1 MKYDMKH
8 FSRWGNLLFYKNGIN
23 VKPNDRFFFFNTLL
37 SDYAKND
44 YQPYTVYANRLG
56 AAAKEALTNN
66 PFEKSSSIEENSRF
80 IELLNQAENI
90 LITGIAYE
98 RQNEEKYIQDKLNK
112 FQKAFKNSSSKNLL
126 EVEKI
131 NSLIQQIED
140 GFDYKQF
147 IALINILTQGLANS
161 AAIFEHEKKH
171 ITDVNER
178 FLTAR
183 QKHFDQVDG
192 LDRAT
197 NREHQITTERLTKRE
212 KKFNRSAEKIYLEH
226 HTFNIEKPTTN
237 IGKHLRLAMSGT
249 ETIDVI
255 MGKKITEQLNTI
267 FDNPTLVQE
276 IIQVLETN
284 GIVDSYKDTQEVIK
298 GKIISTIVHYMDSNL
313 ANILK
318 SEVDYTGIAN
328 NIDSYFQENDTT
340 SFTAKI
346 RGVYSNFGQYG
357 HRLKFFQDSQAS
369 MSKSTLSAEGLY
381 DALVDFKKELKSVK
395 RVKDLTEEQ
404 KVLRRGLKL
413 QQKNNKYDRYLKFIA
428 ELEKY
433 ADEIKK
439 GQKTLEEF
447 NIILEDDDE
456 DTPITL
462 SYTSG
467 AGKGKK
473 SSASGLRIVGGKIEE
488 AQIMKELGFK
498 QFQAKNLDTAIATI
512 KTRVSEQI
520 KEDLV
525 EMLISANLQGLQSQ
539 VENQVRTA
547 LESLKISIGG
557 PTYSEFRTTIQN
569 NIDSAAFWSGKLNI
583 KNDSIIITATSGKPV
598 THFKL
603 SNQDITEIST
613 AVSSK
618 VLQLKKQYEADIMD
632 AVEQDMREIS
642 KSKQYT
648 NYDRL
653 AANFFEQANIY
664 NDYINKAKNEINE
677 IENQLKALDTS
688 NEDEIQTLKEE
699 LEIQQ
704 EFLNELENTLYI
716 SNTVKT
722 FNNYQDQ
729 IGFVGGSIGS
739 NIINQINS
747 LNTIFS
753 KAGMELTQEEI
764 NWLIFACINNSSLSV
779 VGHQNENKIEAILGS
794 LAAFTLFDEG
804 GAEVEILNSKLND
817 SIQKISAPN
826 IMHLY
831 LLNGIYYPGS
841 FVLQTVLN
849 NLQVIKSEIEN
860 NVKAIDSNH
869 YSNVKITSN
878 MNYSKIPNNKKDLTW
893 EEIDQHPW
901 ETVSASAVASTNIRV
916 VFLAGLLSVINGLM
930 EAVGNIELPS

>member
-23 VKPNDRFFFFNTLL
+23 VEPNDRFFFFNTLL

-56 AAAKEALTNN
+56 AAAKQALTNN

-112 FQKAFKNSSSKNLL
+112 FQKAFKDSSSKNLL

-147 IALINILTQGLANS
+147 IALINILTQGLSNS

-178 FLTAR
+178 FLAAR

-197 NREHQITTERLTKRE
+197 QRAHQITTEQLTKRE

-255 MGKKITEQLNTI
+255 MGKKITEQLNTV
-267 FDNPTLVQE
+267 FDNPTLVQD

-318 SEVDYTGIAN
+318 SEVDYTRIVN

-357 HRLKFFQDSQAS
+357 HRLKFFQTSQDS

-381 DALVDFKKELKSVK
+381 EALVNFKKELKSVK

-439 GQKTLEEF
+439 GKKTLEEF

-467 AGKGKK
+467 TGKGKK

-512 KTRVSEQI
+512 KARVSEQI

-525 EMLISANLQGLQSQ
+525 EMLISANLQGLESQ

-569 NIDSAAFWSGKLNI
+569 NIDSTAFWSGKLNI
-583 KNDSIIITATSGKPV
+583 KNDSIIITATSGKPI

-664 NDYINKAKNEINE
+664 NDYINKARNEINE
-677 IENQLKALDTS
+677 IESQLATLDTS

-699 LEIQQ
+699 LKIQQ

-804 GAEVEILNSKLND
+804 GAEVEILNSKLNN
-817 SIQKISAPN
+817 SIQEISAPN

-878 MNYSKIPNNKKDLTW
+878 MNYNKIPNNKKDLTW

-930 EAVGNIELPS
+930 EAIGNIELPS

>member
-1 MKYDMKH
+1 
-8 FSRWGNLLFYKNGIN
+8 
-23 VKPNDRFFFFNTLL
+23 
-37 SDYAKND
+37 
-44 YQPYTVYANRLG
+44 
-56 AAAKEALTNN
+56 
-66 PFEKSSSIEENSRF
+66 
-80 IELLNQAENI
+80 
-90 LITGIAYE
+90 
-98 RQNEEKYIQDKLNK
+98 
-112 FQKAFKNSSSKNLL
+112 
-126 EVEKI
+126 
-131 NSLIQQIED
+131 
-140 GFDYKQF
+140 
-147 IALINILTQGLANS
+147 
-161 AAIFEHEKKH
+161 
-171 ITDVNER
+171 
-178 FLTAR
+178 
-183 QKHFDQVDG
+183 
-192 LDRAT
+192 
-197 NREHQITTERLTKRE
+197 
-212 KKFNRSAEKIYLEH
+212 
-226 HTFNIEKPTTN
+226 
-237 IGKHLRLAMSGT
+237 
-249 ETIDVI
+249 
-255 MGKKITEQLNTI
+255 
-267 FDNPTLVQE
+267 
-276 IIQVLETN
+276 
-284 GIVDSYKDTQEVIK
+284 
-298 GKIISTIVHYMDSNL
+298 
-313 ANILK
+313 
-318 SEVDYTGIAN
+318 
-328 NIDSYFQENDTT
+328 
-340 SFTAKI
+340 
-346 RGVYSNFGQYG
+346 
-357 HRLKFFQDSQAS
+357 
-369 MSKSTLSAEGLY
+369 
-381 DALVDFKKELKSVK
+381 
-395 RVKDLTEEQ
+395 
-404 KVLRRGLKL
+404 
-413 QQKNNKYDRYLKFIA
+413 
-428 ELEKY
+428 
-433 ADEIKK
+433 
-439 GQKTLEEF
+439 
-447 NIILEDDDE
+447 
-456 DTPITL
+456 
-462 SYTSG
+462 
-467 AGKGKK
+467 
-473 SSASGLRIVGGKIEE
+473 
-488 AQIMKELGFK
+488 
-498 QFQAKNLDTAIATI
+498 
-512 KTRVSEQI
+512 
-520 KEDLV
+520 
-525 EMLISANLQGLQSQ
+525 
-539 VENQVRTA
+539 
-547 LESLKISIGG
+547 
-557 PTYSEFRTTIQN
+557 
-569 NIDSAAFWSGKLNI
+569 
-583 KNDSIIITATSGKPV
+583 
-598 THFKL
+598 
-603 SNQDITEIST
+603 
-613 AVSSK
+613 
-618 VLQLKKQYEADIMD
+618 MD